1 MLLKVPTKEEIA
13 QARHELDIEDAE
25 TRGKIELIDEL
36 EKYMKKNHCSLE
48 MAYQEIKARYKKT
61 AGNHVIQRKSTG
73 RVR

>member
-36 EKYMKKNHCSLE
+36 EKYMKK
-48 MAYQEIKARYKKT
+48 IT
-61 AGNHVIQRKSTG
+61 ALWKWLIR
-73 RVR
+73 R